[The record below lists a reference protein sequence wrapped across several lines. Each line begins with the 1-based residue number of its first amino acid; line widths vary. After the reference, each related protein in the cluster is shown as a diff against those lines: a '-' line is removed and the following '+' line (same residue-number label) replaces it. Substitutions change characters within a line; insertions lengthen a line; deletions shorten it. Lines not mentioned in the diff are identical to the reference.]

1 MPSEWE
7 IPTQIQ
13 LWLSNFMSSPKHS
26 CCQHHGH
33 SADEEVKPSSGAKYF
48 CPMCS
53 GVESDKAGACPK
65 CGMALESNTAWKPAA
80 KTIYTCPMHPEVQ
93 QDHSGTCP
101 KCGMAL
107 EPMPA
112 TETDDAEDDAELRD
126 MTRRFKVSALLTLPV
141 FVTAM
146 AHIVPAWSHAE
157 WANGMATRWMQFVLA
172 TPVVLW
178 AGWPFFVRAW
188 QSLLHRSMNMF
199 TLIAL
204 GVGSAYA
211 FSVAAILAPGWF
223 PKSLG
228 DMHGQMPLYFEAAA
242 VIIVLVLLGQV
253 LELRARARTG
263 SAIQELL
270 GLQPK
275 TARLV
280 TPEGD
285 VDVALDAV
293 QVGQRLRVRPGE
305 KIPVDGVVIE
315 GSSHVDESMLTG
327 EPDPVEKSSEANVT
341 GGTLNQHGS
350 LVVQA
355 ERVGADTMLAQIV
368 QLVGQAQRSRAPI
381 QALADKV
388 AAWFVP
394 AVLLAA
400 MLTFGLWLR
409 LGPEPSLAY
418 AIANAVAVLI
428 IACPCALGL
437 ATPMSVMVGIGR
449 GAKMGVLIRQAEAI
463 EKLAALNTLAV
474 DKTGTLTLGKPEVTE
489 ILLSPQSQLSIDEA
503 LRFAAALERHSEH
516 PLAYAVI
523 HAAEK
528 KKLALPDV
536 PDFQA
541 KPAAGVSGKVDGKAV
556 MVGKADFLR
565 EQGIEN
571 LATLEALAE
580 PHQSDGKSAIF
591 LAVDRRA
598 VAVIV
603 VSDPIKATTPEALA
617 QLRALGIS
625 VVMLTGDNERTAKR
639 IASALGIERFHAG
652 VTPQEKHTF
661 ITQMKKPGAVVGM
674 AGDGI
679 NDAPALAEAD
689 VGIAMGTGTD
699 IAMET
704 APVTLVR
711 GDLRGIVHAIQLGR
725 AMMRNIRQNLLFAF
739 LYNALGIPIAA
750 GILYPWLGMLLSPM
764 IAGAAM
770 SLSSVSVIANALRL
784 RHMRL

>member
-1 MPSEWE
+1 MKSASLTETLTRPIMNSPPSSHEHGTCCHTKPVKPSCCDAE
-7 IPTQIQ
+7 P
-13 LWLSNFMSSPKHS
+13 PKPKKS
-26 CCQHHGH
+26 CCQYDHHERAEVTP
-33 SADEEVKPSSGAKYF
+33 SAGAKYF
-48 CPMCS
+48 CPMCP
-53 GVESDKAGACPK
+53 GVESDKP
-65 CGMALESNTAWKPAA
+65 
-80 KTIYTCPMHPEVQ
+80 
-93 QDHSGTCP
+93 GTCP

-107 EPMPA
+107 ERNPA
-112 TETDDAEDDAELRD
+112 FGPAEAGEDDAELRD
-126 MTRRFKVSALLTLPV
+126 MTRRFKWSALLTLPV
-141 FVTAM
+141 FITAM
-146 AHIVPAWSHAE
+146 AHLVPTWSHAE
-157 WANGMATRWMQFVLA
+157 WANGALTRWMQFALA

-178 AGWPFFVRAW
+178 AGWPFLVRAW

-204 GVGSAYA
+204 GVGSAYL
-211 FSVAAILAPGWF
+211 FSAAVMLRPDWL
-223 PKSLG
+223 PLSLVDG
-228 DMHGQMPLYFEAAA
+228 HGSLPLYFEAAA

-293 QVGQRLRVRPGE
+293 QVGQHLRVRPGE

-315 GSSHVDESMLTG
+315 GGSHVDESMLTG
-327 EPDPVEKSSEANVT
+327 EPDPVEKSAGAQVT

-350 LVVQA
+350 LMVQA
-355 ERVGADTMLAQIV
+355 ERVGADTMLSQIV

-388 AAWFVP
+388 SAWFVP
-394 AVLLAA
+394 AVLVAA
-400 MLTFGLWLR
+400 ALTFVIWLSF
-409 LGPEPSLAY
+409 GSLAY

-489 ILLSPQSQLSIDEA
+489 ILLSPQSQISSDDA

-516 PLAYAVI
+516 PLAHAVI
-523 HAAEK
+523 QAAEK
-528 KKLALPDV
+528 KQLTLPAV
-536 PDFQA
+536 PDFQS
-541 KPAAGVSGKVDGKAV
+541 KPAAGVTGRVDGKSV

-565 EQGIEN
+565 EQGIEK
-571 LATLEALAE
+571 LAALEALAST
-580 PHQSDGKSAIF
+580 HQSEGRSAIF
-591 LAVDRRA
+591 LAVDGQA

-603 VSDPIKATTPEALA
+603 VSDPIKPTTPEALA

-639 IASALGIERFHAG
+639 IANTLGIERFHAG

-661 ITQMKKPGAVVGM
+661 ITSMKCPGVVVGM

-750 GILYPWLGMLLSPM
+750 GILYPWLGVLLSPM

-784 RHMRL
+784 RNFRPASTLA

>member
-1 MPSEWE
+1 
-7 IPTQIQ
+7 
-13 LWLSNFMSSPKHS
+13 
-26 CCQHHGH
+26 
-33 SADEEVKPSSGAKYF
+33 
-48 CPMCS
+48 
-53 GVESDKAGACPK
+53 
-65 CGMALESNTAWKPAA
+65 
-80 KTIYTCPMHPEVQ
+80 
-93 QDHSGTCP
+93 
-101 KCGMAL
+101 
-107 EPMPA
+107 
-112 TETDDAEDDAELRD
+112 
-126 MTRRFKVSALLTLPV
+126 
-141 FVTAM
+141 
-146 AHIVPAWSHAE
+146 
-157 WANGMATRWMQFVLA
+157 
-172 TPVVLW
+172 
-178 AGWPFFVRAW
+178 
-188 QSLLHRSMNMF
+188 
-199 TLIAL
+199 
-204 GVGSAYA
+204 
-211 FSVAAILAPGWF
+211 
-223 PKSLG
+223 
-228 DMHGQMPLYFEAAA
+228 
-242 VIIVLVLLGQV
+242 VLVLLGQV

-293 QVGQRLRVRPGE
+293 EVGQRLRVRPGE

-327 EPDPVEKSSEANVT
+327 EPDPVEKSAGTQVT
-341 GGTLNQHGS
+341 GGTLTQHGS
-350 LVVQA
+350 LMVQA

-368 QLVGQAQRSRAPI
+368 KLVGQAQRSRAPI

-394 AVLLAA
+394 TVLLAA
-400 MLTFGLWLR
+400 ALTFIIWLWL
-409 LGPEPSLAY
+409 GSLAF
-418 AIANAVAVLI
+418 AITNAVAVLI

-449 GAKMGVLIRQAEAI
+449 GAKMGVLIRNAEAI
-463 EKLAALNTLAV
+463 EKLASLNTLAV

-489 ILLSPQSQLSIDEA
+489 VLLSPTSHLSIDDA

-523 HAAEK
+523 QAAEK

-541 KPAAGVSGKVDGKAV
+541 TPAAGVGGRVDGKAV

-571 LATLEALAE
+571 LAALEALAS
-580 PHQSDGKSAIF
+580 PHQSEGKSAIF
-591 LAVDRRA
+591 LAVDRQA

-603 VSDPIKATTPEALA
+603 VSDPIKETTPEALA

-639 IASALGIERFHAG
+639 IASTLGIERFHAG

-661 ITQMKKPGAVVGM
+661 ITSMKQPGAVVGM

-750 GILYPWLGMLLSPM
+750 GILYPWLGVLLSPM

-784 RHMRL
+784 RNFRP

>member
-1 MPSEWE
+1 MSKCCDH
-7 IPTQIQ
+7 
-13 LWLSNFMSSPKHS
+13 SSPAQELPKTKD
-26 CCQHHGH
+26 CCQHHDRAAH
-33 SADEEVKPSSGAKYF
+33 EAVKPPSTAKYF
-48 CPMCS
+48 CPMCP
-53 GVESDKAGACPK
+53 GVESDKLGACSK
-65 CGMALESNTAWKPAA
+65 CGMALERNPSWKPAA

-93 QDHSGTCP
+93 QDHPGTCP

-107 EPMPA
+107 EPMTT
-112 TETDDAEDDAELRD
+112 TETDDADDDAELRD
-126 MTRRFKVSALLTLPV
+126 MTRRFKWSALLTLPV

-204 GVGSAYA
+204 GVGAAYA
-211 FSVAAILAPGWF
+211 FSVAAMLAPGWF
-223 PKSLG
+223 PKTLG
-228 DMHGQMPLYFEAAA
+228 DMHGQVPLYFEAAA

-285 VDVALDAV
+285 VDIAIDAV

-305 KIPVDGVVIE
+305 KIPVDGVVIK

-327 EPDPVEKSSEANVT
+327 EPDPVEKSAGAQVT

-350 LVVQA
+350 LMVQA

-388 AAWFVP
+388 SAWFVP

-400 MLTFGLWLR
+400 VITFGIWLWL
-409 LGPEPSLAY
+409 GSLAF
-418 AIANAVAVLI
+418 AITNAVAVLI

-449 GAKMGVLIRQAEAI
+449 GAKIGVLIRQAEAI

-489 ILLSPQSQLSIDEA
+489 ILLSPQSQLSIDDA

-523 HAAEK
+523 QAAEK

-541 KPAAGVSGKVDGKAV
+541 TPAAGVSGMVDGKAV

-571 LATLEALAE
+571 LAALEALAT

-591 LAVDRRA
+591 LAVDRQA
-598 VAVIV
+598 TAVIV

-625 VVMLTGDNERTAKR
+625 VVMLTGDNERTANR
-639 IASALGIERFHAG
+639 IANTLGIERFHAG

-661 ITQMKKPGAVVGM
+661 ITQMKKPGVVVGM

-750 GILYPWLGMLLSPM
+750 GILYPWLGVLLSPM

-784 RHMRL
+784 RNFRP

>member
-1 MPSEWE
+1 MVTPS
-7 IPTQIQ
+7 
-13 LWLSNFMSSPKHS
+13 
-26 CCQHHGH
+26 
-33 SADEEVKPSSGAKYF
+33 AGAKYF
-48 CPMCS
+48 CPMCP
-53 GVESDKAGACPK
+53 GVESDKP
-65 CGMALESNTAWKPAA
+65 
-80 KTIYTCPMHPEVQ
+80 
-93 QDHSGTCP
+93 GTCP

-107 EPMPA
+107 ERNPA
-112 TETDDAEDDAELRD
+112 FGPAEAGEDDAELRD
-126 MTRRFKVSALLTLPV
+126 MSRRIKVSALLTLPV
-141 FVTAM
+141 FITAM
-146 AHIVPAWSHAE
+146 AHVVPTWSHAE
-157 WANGMATRWMQFVLA
+157 WANGMATRWMQFGLA

-188 QSLLHRSMNMF
+188 QSLRHGSMNMF

-211 FSVAAILAPGWF
+211 FSVAAMLTPGWF

-228 DMHGQMPLYFEAAA
+228 DAHGSLPVYFEAAA

-285 VDVALDAV
+285 VDVALNAV

-327 EPDPVEKSSEANVT
+327 EPDPVEKSAGAQVT

-350 LVVQA
+350 LLVQA

-394 AVLLAA
+394 TVLFVSA
-400 MLTFGLWLR
+400 LTFATWLYF
-409 LGPEPSLAY
+409 GSLAF

-449 GAKMGVLIRQAEAI
+449 GAKMGVLIRNAEAI
-463 EKLAALNTLAV
+463 EKLASLNTLAV

-489 ILLSPQSQLSIDEA
+489 ILLSPQSQLSIDDA
-503 LRFAAALERHSEH
+503 LRLAAALERHSEH

-523 HAAEK
+523 QAAEE

-541 KPAAGVSGKVDGKAV
+541 TPAAGVSGKVDGKAV

-565 EQGIEN
+565 EQDIEN
-571 LATLEALAE
+571 LAALEALAT
-580 PHQSDGKSAIF
+580 PHQSEGKSAIF
-591 LAVDRRA
+591 LAVDGQA

-617 QLRALGIS
+617 QLRALDIS
-625 VVMLTGDNERTAKR
+625 VVMLTGDNERTATR
-639 IASALGIERFHAG
+639 IASTLGIERFHAG
-652 VTPQEKHTF
+652 VTPQEKHSF
-661 ITQMKKPGAVVGM
+661 ITHMKKPGAIVGM

-711 GDLRGIVHAIQLGR
+711 GDLHGIVHAIQLGR

-750 GILYPWLGMLLSPM
+750 GILYPWFGVLLSPM
-764 IAGAAM
+764 IAGTAM
-770 SLSSVSVIANALRL
+770 SLSSVSVITNALRL
-784 RHMRL
+784 KSTRL

>member
-1 MPSEWE
+1 
-7 IPTQIQ
+7 
-13 LWLSNFMSSPKHS
+13 
-26 CCQHHGH
+26 
-33 SADEEVKPSSGAKYF
+33 
-48 CPMCS
+48 
-53 GVESDKAGACPK
+53 
-65 CGMALESNTAWKPAA
+65 MALERNPAF
-80 KTIYTCPMHPEVQ
+80 
-93 QDHSGTCP
+93 G
-101 KCGMAL
+101 
-107 EPMPA
+107 PA
-112 TETDDAEDDAELRD
+112 EAGEDDAELRD

-146 AHIVPAWSHAE
+146 AHVVPAWSHAE
-157 WANGMATRWMQFVLA
+157 WANGVATRWMQFVLA

-204 GVGSAYA
+204 GVGSAYV
-211 FSVAAILAPGWF
+211 FSVAAMLAPGWF

-228 DMHGQMPLYFEAAA
+228 DMHGQMPVYFEAAA

-327 EPDPVEKSSEANVT
+327 EPDPVEKSAGAQVT

-350 LVVQA
+350 LMVQA

-394 AVLLAA
+394 TVLLAA
-400 MLTFGLWLR
+400 ALTFFIWLWF
-409 LGPEPSLAY
+409 GSLAL
-418 AIANAVAVLI
+418 AITNAVAVLI

-449 GAKMGVLIRQAEAI
+449 GAKMGVLIRNAEAI
-463 EKLAALNTLAV
+463 EKLASLNTLAV

-489 ILLSPQSQLSIDEA
+489 ILLSPQSQLSIDDA
-503 LRFAAALERHSEH
+503 LRLAAALERHSEH

-523 HAAEK
+523 QAAEK
-528 KKLALPDV
+528 KKLVLPDV

-541 KPAAGVSGKVDGKAV
+541 TPAAGVSGMVDGKAV
-556 MVGKADFLR
+556 MVGKAEFLR

-571 LATLEALAE
+571 LAALEALAT
-580 PHQSDGKSAIF
+580 PHQSEGKSAIF
-591 LAVDRRA
+591 LAVEHQA

-639 IASALGIERFHAG
+639 IASTLGIERFHAG

-661 ITQMKKPGAVVGM
+661 ITQMKKPGVVVGM

-750 GILYPWLGMLLSPM
+750 GILYPWLGVLLSPM

-784 RHMRL
+784 RNFK